1 MKKNKQYFEERMTS
15 RYLRERGII
24 MANKVRYGLKN
35 VHVASVTIAES
46 QGQQTVTFGTPQ
58 AWVGAV
64 NMSMEPTG
72 DTSDFYADDSLY
84 FTGRGT
90 AGYDCSLETAL
101 VPDWFYTDYLGMH
114 TDDANNIVETGSD
127 EGKYFAF
134 LFEFTG
140 DVNAIRHC
148 LYYCKASAPTEEG
161 ETKGESAEPATTT
174 VEFKASPIPVPVQ
187 IDGEDKNV
195 VKKRSTPSSTDYNTW
210 YTTVALPTF

>member
-1 MKKNKQYFEERMTS
+1 
-15 RYLRERGII
+15 

-46 QGQQTVTFGTPQ
+46 GGTTTATFGTPQ
-58 AWVGAV
+58 SWPGAV

-72 DTSDFYADDSLY
+72 DSSDFYADDTLY
-84 FTGRGT
+84 FTGKAS

-101 VPDWFYTDYLGMH
+101 VPDWFLTDYLGQK
-114 TDDANNIVETGSD
+114 TDDANDIVETGSD
-127 EGKYFAF
+127 EGNYFAF

-140 DVNAIRHC
+140 DEKAIRHC
-148 LYYCKASAPTEEG
+148 LYYCKATGLTEEG

-174 VEFKASPIPVPVQ
+174 VEFKASAIPVAVTV
-187 IDGEDKNV
+187 DGVDVNPI
-195 VKKRSTPSSTDYNTW
+195 KKRSTPTSTDYGTW

>member
-1 MKKNKQYFEERMTS
+1 
-15 RYLRERGII
+15 

-46 QGQQTVTFGTPQ
+46 GGTTTATFGTPQ
-58 AWVGAV
+58 SWPGAV

-72 DTSDFYADDSLY
+72 DSSDFYADDTLY
-84 FTGRGT
+84 FTGKAS

-101 VPDWFYTDYLGMH
+101 VPDWFFTDYLGQK
-114 TDDANNIVETGSD
+114 TDDANDIVETGSD
-127 EGKYFAF
+127 EGNYFAF

-140 DVNAIRHC
+140 DEKAIRHC
-148 LYYCKASAPTEEG
+148 LYYCKATGLTEEG

-174 VEFKASPIPVPVQ
+174 VEFKASAIPVAVTV
-187 IDGEDKNV
+187 DGADVNPI
-195 VKKRSTPSSTDYNTW
+195 KKRSTPTSTDYGTW

>member
-1 MKKNKQYFEERMTS
+1 
-15 RYLRERGII
+15 

-46 QGQQTVTFGTPQ
+46 GGVTTATFGTPVS
-58 AWVGAV
+58 WPGAV

-72 DTSDFYADDSLY
+72 DSSDFYADDTLY
-84 FTGRGT
+84 FTGKAS

-101 VPDWFYTDYLGMH
+101 VPDWFFTDYLGQK

-127 EGKYFAF
+127 EGSYFAF

-140 DVNAIRHC
+140 DEKAIRHC
-148 LYYCKASAPTEEG
+148 LYYCKATGLTEEG

-174 VEFKASPIPVPVQ
+174 VEFKASAIPVAVTV
-187 IDGEDKNV
+187 DGVDVNPI
-195 VKKRSTPSSTDYNTW
+195 KKRSTPTSTDYGTW
-210 YTTVALPTF
+210 YTTVALPKF